1 MEKIPSKERR
11 KTTPISSDDEC
22 VEGLTKKKQVEK
34 NWRTSKPKQNK
45 SRPTGNR
52 KIERNTSTNKVVG
65 SSKRCTTSDMLVPQ
79 VPPNSPNPAVQ
90 SLEDEMK
97 EAKLQYLQLTQSQAQ
112 LMNELDQE
120 ENRINQEKKRADL
133 EYISQQLQNLKLQ
146 QEIIH
151 RSVLSQDENQTY
163 SDIDDDSI
171 DDQDF
176 SRSSIFMEDESSI
189 ELSELE
195 IGKRR

>member
-11 KTTPISSDDEC
+11 RTAPINSDDKC
-22 VEGLTKKKQVEK
+22 AAIEK
-34 NWRTSKPKQNK
+34 NGRISKPKQK
-45 SRPTGNR
+45 FRPAGNR
-52 KIERNTSTNKVVG
+52 KIERKTSTNKVVG
-65 SSKRCTTSDMLVPQ
+65 SSKRSTTSDTLIPQ
-79 VPPNSPNPAVQ
+79 VPPNSPNLAVQ

-97 EAKLQYLQLTQSQAQ
+97 EAKIQYLQLTQSQAQ
-112 LMNELDQE
+112 LMSDLERE
-120 ENRINQEKKRADL
+120 ENRISLEKKRADL
-133 EYISQQLQNLKLQ
+133 EYISKKLQNLKLQ

-163 SDIDDDSI
+163 NDIDDSSI

-176 SRSSIFMEDESSI
+176 SRSSIFMEDELSI

-195 IGKRR
+195 TGKPQFRR